1 MSGDKPVEFGEGEA
15 KKPLATAVRELL
27 AALPQSVEFSEV
39 ATTKRTV
46 GTPGTVSFAA
56 PDGATVDQ
64 GSLAIHGKV
73 IAYQARHKVTY
84 EAALDA
90 VLAGAV

>member
-1 MSGDKPVEFGEGEA
+1 MNRPVQ
-15 KKPLATAVRELL
+15 ELL
-27 AALPQSVEFSEV
+27 ALLVSVPHLRGDEPLPQSVEFGEV
-39 ATTKRTV
+39 ATSRRATDAT
-46 GTPGTVSFAA
+46 GTVSFAA

-73 IAYQARHKVTY
+73 VAYQARHKVTY

-90 VLAGAV
+90 VLAGAA